1 MEEDDDFYDPTDA
14 VPMDHTA
21 KAGDQNA
28 SKTEATEGNAEVE
41 EEVEEEEEEEVCSF
55 FFCMGSE

>member
-28 SKTEATEGNAEVE
+28 SKIEANEGNAEEE
-41 EEVEEEEEEEVCSF
+41 EEVEEEEEEEVCPL
-55 FFCMGSE
+55 FFCMRLE